1 MNKQI
6 LPNRE
11 SVTATSYFSDWLCQK
26 MAAFDVTSVELA
38 KYVGVDR
45 KTIYAWCSG
54 ARYPKLDALA
64 KIFRYFDCETI
75 EIPLGGE
82 T

>member
-11 SVTATSYFSDWLCQK
+11 STNATLYFSYWLCQK
-26 MAAFDVTSVELA
+26 MAALDTSAVELA

-54 ARYPKLDALA
+54 ERYPRLDALA
-64 KIFRYFDCETI
+64 KIFRFFDCETI
-75 EIPLGGE
+75 EIPLGGG